1 MQSFFHNKTVVVVA
15 HRLSTVK
22 NADKIVVLH
31 EGEIVE
37 EGTHEDLA
45 LQKGYYYELVKN
57 QLELGN

>member
-1 MQSFFHNKTVVVVA
+1 VVVA